1 MMDSILIYALFSL
14 ISIEVV
20 LVSFLM
26 RIFGKVESTN
36 KIAVDSLLSQN
47 GELSHQLQK
56 LHLDFL
62 NLNHELNLL
71 AIENKKLNHE
81 VTSLSSEVERL
92 QNFIKQETPND

>member
-1 MMDSILIYALFSL
+1 
-14 ISIEVV
+14 
-20 LVSFLM
+20 
-26 RIFGKVESTN
+26 
-36 KIAVDSLLSQN
+36 
-47 GELSHQLQK
+47 LQK